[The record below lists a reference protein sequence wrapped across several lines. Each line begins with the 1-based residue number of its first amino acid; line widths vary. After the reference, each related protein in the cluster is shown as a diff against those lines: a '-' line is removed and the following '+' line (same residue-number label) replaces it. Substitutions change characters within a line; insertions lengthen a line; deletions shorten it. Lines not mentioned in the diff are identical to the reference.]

1 MNFFRKLIKQ
11 FLCPEP
17 EECQCCQCQMSR
29 DREMETDLANRII
42 QEMWDKEERYYRYV
56 SK

>member
-11 FLCPEP
+11 FLCPDP
-17 EECQCCQCQMSR
+17 EECQCCQCQSPNDR
-29 DREMETDLANRII
+29 DMDVDLANRII
-42 QEMWDKEERYYRYV
+42 QEMWDKEERYYKSI